1 MGIIFAL
8 LSLDTNRP
16 LTSSRSCRSFRFGF
30 VELRST
36 DPPAYVLHVR
46 RQLVFFGGTLM
57 LMTHWRK
64 VLMCSCLFAILIA
77 LGAGLVRVAAKSAT
91 EAPAGFNTPS
101 FNSAQSISNGLV
113 EPPGDTFARD
123 QQVYEQN
130 ETVAQGLGPV
140 YNATSCVN
148 CHQNPNS
155 GAASQIT
162 ELRVGHNDVNG
173 NFVNP
178 TILINDGNDTITGRA
193 IVEDR
198 AIGPQAQETIPA
210 TENIRTLRAALNTL
224 GDGFVE
230 AIDDSTLIAIA
241 ERQPELSEG
250 RVHGEVVQA
259 PIFEAPG
266 QTRVGRFGW
275 KDQHSSLLS
284 FIADAYLNEM
294 GITNRLRPTEVTQV
308 LNTTTGIND
317 QPDELGLADIDHFA
331 QFVRGTMVPPR
342 DTALAATPAAL
353 TGQHLFRQ
361 VGCRPCHVDTIITA
375 PVGTVIDG
383 GMFTVPEAL
392 GDKII
397 HPFSDFLLHD
407 IGTGDGIVQVGP
419 QDTANKLR
427 TAPLWGLR
435 TKARF
440 MHDLESL
447 SLQSAISR
455 HSEEATEPVRRFG
468 KLSPEDRPGLLTFLN
483 TM

>member
-1 MGIIFAL
+1 MAI
-8 LSLDTNRP
+8 P
-16 LTSSRSCRSFRFGF
+16 LR
-30 VELRST
+30 
-36 DPPAYVLHVR
+36 
-46 RQLVFFGGTLM
+46 
-57 LMTHWRK
+57 RK
-64 VLMCSCLFAILIA
+64 VLVSVCLFGALIA
-77 LGAGLVRVAAKSAT
+77 LTLGFVGIAQQSAK
-91 EAPAGFNTPS
+91 EAPAGFSTPS
-101 FNSAQSISNGLV
+101 FNSAQSISNGIV
-113 EPPGDTFARD
+113 EPSGDTFARD
-123 QQVYEQN
+123 QNVYEEN
-130 ETVAQGLGPV
+130 EAVKDGLGPV
-140 YNATSCVN
+140 YNATSCVT

-162 ELRVGHNDVNG
+162 ELRVGHNDANG

-178 TILINDGNDTITGRA
+178 TIFINDGKDTITGRS
-193 IVEDR
+193 IVNDR
-198 AIGPQAQETIPA
+198 AIGPQAQEHIPD

-317 QPDELGLADIDHFA
+317 QPDDLGLADIDHFA
-331 QFVRGTMVPPR
+331 QFIRGTMVPPR
-342 DTALAATPAAL
+342 DVTLAETPAAL
-353 TGQHLFRQ
+353 KGRHLFRRL
-361 VGCRPCHVDTIITA
+361 GCSTCHVETIITA
-375 PVGTVIDG
+375 PAGTVIDG
-383 GMFTVPEAL
+383 GQFTVPEAL

-397 HPFSDFLLHD
+397 HPFGDYLLHD

-435 TKARF
+435 DKARF
-440 MHDLESL
+440 MHDLKSL
-447 SLQSAISR
+447 SLENAVER
-455 HSEEATEPVRRFG
+455 HEGEAREASHRFRE
-468 KLSPEDRPGLLTFLN
+468 LSPEERAALITFLN
-483 TM
+483 SL

>member
-1 MGIIFAL
+1 MYPRRKAIFHGCLLAVAIRLAIGITGVGQQ
-8 LSLDTNRP
+8 S
-16 LTSSRSCRSFRFGF
+16 
-30 VELRST
+30 
-36 DPPAYVLHVR
+36 
-46 RQLVFFGGTLM
+46 
-57 LMTHWRK
+57 
-64 VLMCSCLFAILIA
+64 
-77 LGAGLVRVAAKSAT
+77 AK
-91 EAPAGFNTPS
+91 EAPTGFNTPS
-101 FNSAQSISNGLV
+101 FNSAASISNGIV

-123 QQVYEQN
+123 QNVYEEN
-130 ETVAQGLGPV
+130 EAVKDGLGPV
-140 YNATSCVN
+140 YNATSCVT

-162 ELRVGHNDVNG
+162 ELRVGHNDANG

-178 TILINDGNDTITGRA
+178 TIFINDGKDTITGRS
-193 IVEDR
+193 IVDDR
-198 AIGPQAQETIPA
+198 AIGPQAQEHIPD

-250 RVHGEVVQA
+250 RIHGEVVQA

-317 QPDELGLADIDHFA
+317 QPDDLGLADIDHFA
-331 QFVRGTMVPPR
+331 QFIRGTMVPPR
-342 DTALAATPAAL
+342 DVTLAATPAAL
-353 TGQHLFRQ
+353 KGQQLFRRL
-361 VGCRPCHVDTIITA
+361 GCSTCHVETIITA
-375 PVGTVIDG
+375 PAGTVIDG
-383 GMFTVPEAL
+383 GQFTVPEAL

-397 HPFSDFLLHD
+397 HPFGDYLLHD

-435 TKARF
+435 DKARF
-440 MHDLESL
+440 MHDLKSL
-447 SLQSAISR
+447 SLENAIER
-455 HSEEATEPVRRFG
+455 HKGEAREAERRFDD
-468 KLSPEDRPGLLTFLN
+468 LSPEERAAMIAFLN
-483 TM
+483 SL